1 MDALRAV
8 QEVERREG
16 RGSGV
21 DWNGRG
27 CRYVQVCRN
36 PHNISPR
43 SEFVRLLQVCRLAD
57 LAPKVIRTR
66 LRQPLVDGK
75 VKYTGLVQTL
85 RLIVAEEGVR
95 SLYGGLSAHL
105 MRVIPNA
112 AVMYSIY
119 EAVLR
124 MS

>member
-1 MDALRAV
+1 MRCACPPFLR
-8 QEVERREG
+8 
-16 RGSGV
+16 
-21 DWNGRG
+21 
-27 CRYVQVCRN
+27 
-36 PHNISPR
+36 R
-43 SEFVRLLQVCRLAD
+43 SVAHARAQ
-57 LAPKVIRTR
+57 VIRTR

-85 RLIVAEEGVR
+85 RTVIAEEGAA

-112 AVMYSIY
+112 AVMFFIY

-124 MS
+124 W

>member
-1 MDALRAV
+1 MLTNH
-8 QEVERREG
+8 Q
-16 RGSGV
+16 
-21 DWNGRG
+21 
-27 CRYVQVCRN
+27 
-36 PHNISPR
+36 
-43 SEFVRLLQVCRLAD
+43 
-57 LAPKVIRTR
+57 VIRTR

-85 RLIVAEEGVR
+85 RLVIAEEGVR

-119 EAVLR
+119 EAVIRLE
-124 MS
+124 